1 MKKLYSY
8 LLFNLPISILIG
20 QNIIYTKTYPS
31 GKPKIIS
38 YMINKGVDKVR
49 IEEFFSNGILKKE
62 GYYQFGNKQG
72 KWNSYYSNGNL
83 KKKENFNKD
92 KLDGEMIEWYQNG
105 EKKEKG
111 IFRNG
116 KREGIFFSWKE
127 DGSLYLKQSF
137 VNGLMCFAIEYI
149 DSGSIVKVDNYCDL

>member
-8 LLFNLPISILIG
+8 LLFNLSISILIG

-38 YMINKGVDKVR
+38 HIISKGVDKVR

-72 KWNSYYSNGNL
+72 KWKSYYSNGN
-83 KKKENFNKD
+83 KKKEENFNKD
-92 KLDGEMIEWYQNG
+92 KLDGEMTKWYQNG
-105 EKKEKG
+105 KKKEKG

-137 VNGLMCFAIEYI
+137 VNGLMCHVIEYSDI
-149 DSGSIVKVDNYCDL
+149 GYVATDNKYCD

>member
-1 MKKLYSY
+1 MKILYSY
-8 LLFNLPISILIG
+8 FLFSLPISILIG

-38 YMINKGVDKVR
+38 YIENKGVDKVR
-49 IEEFFSNGILKKE
+49 TEEYFGNGILKKE
-62 GYYQFGNKQG
+62 GYYQFGDKQG
-72 KWNSYYSNGNL
+72 KWKSYYSNGKL

-92 KLDGEMIEWYQNG
+92 KLDGEVIAWHQNG
-105 EKKEKG
+105 RKKEKG

-127 DGSLYLKQSF
+127 NGSLCSKQSF
-137 VNGLMCFAIEYI
+137 VNGLMCYVIKYS
-149 DSGSIVKVDNYCDL
+149 DSGSIATIDNYCE

>member
-1 MKKLYSY
+1 MKKFLSY
-8 LLFNLPISILIG
+8 LLFNVQISILIG
-20 QNIIYTKTYPS
+20 QNINYTKIYPS

-38 YMINKGVDKVR
+38 YIVSKGVDRVR
-49 IEEFFSNGILKKE
+49 TEEYFGNGNLKKE

-72 KWNSYYSNGNL
+72 KWKSYYSNGNL

-92 KLDGEMIEWYQNG
+92 KLDGEMTKWYQNG
-105 EKKEKG
+105 KKKEKG

-127 DGSLYLKQSF
+127 DGSLYSKQSF
-137 VNGLMCFAIEYI
+137 VNGLMCYI
-149 DSGSIVKVDNYCDL
+149 IKYSDNGSITTVDNYCE

>member
-1 MKKLYSY
+1 MKKFLSY
-8 LLFNLPISILIG
+8 LLFNVQISILIG
-20 QNIIYTKTYPS
+20 QNINYTKIYPS

-38 YMINKGVDKVR
+38 YIVSKGVDRVR
-49 IEEFFSNGILKKE
+49 TEEYFGNGNLKKE

-72 KWNSYYSNGNL
+72 KWKSYYLNGNL
-83 KKKENFNKD
+83 KKKENFNKN
-92 KLDGEMIEWYQNG
+92 KLDGEMIKWHQNG
-105 EKKEKG
+105 KKKEKG

-137 VNGLMCFAIEYI
+137 VNGLMCHIIEYS
-149 DSGSIVKVDNYCDL
+149 DSGYVATVNKYCD

>member
-1 MKKLYSY
+1 MKKFLSY
-8 LLFNLPISILIG
+8 LLFNVQISILIG
-20 QNIIYTKTYPS
+20 QNINYTKIYPS

-38 YMINKGVDKVR
+38 YIVSKGVDRVR
-49 IEEFFSNGILKKE
+49 TEEYFGNGNLKKE

-72 KWNSYYSNGNL
+72 KWKSYYSNGNL

-92 KLDGEMIEWYQNG
+92 KLDGEMIKWYHNG
-105 EKKEKG
+105 KKKEKG

-127 DGSLYLKQSF
+127 DGSLYSKQSF
-137 VNGLMCFAIEYI
+137 VNGLMCYI
-149 DSGSIVKVDNYCDL
+149 IKYSDNGSITTVDNYCE

>member
-8 LLFNLPISILIG
+8 LLFNLSISILIG
-20 QNIIYTKTYPS
+20 QKIIYTKTYPS

-38 YMINKGVDKVR
+38 HIINKGVDKVR

-72 KWNSYYSNGNL
+72 AWKSYYSSGTL

-92 KLDGEMIEWYQNG
+92 KLDGEMIKWHQNG
-105 EKKEKG
+105 KKKEKG
-111 IFRNG
+111 VFRNG
-116 KREGIFFSWKE
+116 RREGIFFSWKE
-127 DGSLYLKQSF
+127 DGVLYSKRAF
-137 VNGLMCFAIEYI
+137 VNGLMCYVIKYS
-149 DSGSIVKVDNYCDL
+149 DSGSIATVENYCD

>member
-1 MKKLYSY
+1 MKKFYLY
-8 LLFNLPISILIG
+8 LLFNLPIAILIG

-38 YMINKGVDKVR
+38 YFVNKGVDKVR
-49 IEEFFSNGILKKE
+49 TEEYFGSGILKKV

-72 KWNSYYSNGNL
+72 KWKSYYLNGNL
-83 KKKENFNKD
+83 KKKENFNKN
-92 KLDGEMIEWYQNG
+92 KLDGEMIKWHQNG
-105 EKKEKG
+105 KKKEKG

-127 DGSLYLKQSF
+127 DGSLYSKRSF
-137 VNGLMCFAIEYI
+137 VNGLMCYVIKYS
-149 DSGSIVKVDNYCDL
+149 DSGSISTVDNYCD

>member
-8 LLFNLPISILIG
+8 ILLTLPISILTG

-31 GKPKIIS
+31 GKPKMIS
-38 YMINKGVDKVR
+38 YVVNKGVDKVR
-49 IEEFFSNGILKKE
+49 QEEYFGNGTLKKE

-83 KKKENFNKD
+83 KKKENFIND
-92 KLDGEMIEWYQNG
+92 KLDGEMIVWYQNG

-111 IFRNG
+111 MFRNG
-116 KREGIFFSWKE
+116 KREGIFLSWKE
-127 DGSLYLKQSF
+127 DGSLHSKKSY
-137 VNGLMCFAIEYI
+137 VNGLKCFFIKY
-149 DSGSIVKVDNYCDL
+149 SYRGSAVKVDNYCDG

>member
-8 LLFNLPISILIG
+8 ILLTILISITTG

-31 GKPKIIS
+31 GKPKMIS
-38 YMINKGVDKVR
+38 YVVNKGVDKVR
-49 IEEFFSNGILKKE
+49 QEEYFGNGTLKKE

-83 KKKENFNKD
+83 KKKENFIND
-92 KLDGEMIEWYQNG
+92 KLDGEMIVWYQNG

-116 KREGIFFSWKE
+116 KREGIFLSWKE
-127 DGSLYLKQSF
+127 DGSLHSKKSY
-137 VNGLMCFAIEYI
+137 VNGLKCFFIKYS
-149 DSGSIVKVDNYCDL
+149 DCGSAVKVDNYCDG

>member
-38 YMINKGVDKVR
+38 YFVNKGVDKVR
-49 IEEFFSNGILKKE
+49 TEEYFGSGTLKKV

-72 KWNSYYSNGNL
+72 KWKSYYLNGNL
-83 KKKENFNKD
+83 KKKENFNKN
-92 KLDGEMIEWYQNG
+92 KLDGEMIKWHQNG
-105 EKKEKG
+105 KKKEKG

-127 DGSLYLKQSF
+127 DGSLYSKRSF
-137 VNGLMCFAIEYI
+137 VNGLVCSVIKYSDNGALTT
-149 DSGSIVKVDNYCDL
+149 VDNYCD